1 METLVDQAAVLAQVT
16 QVLQLLAVQVQ
27 ADRAMLAETPQGVI
41 KAAAAAA
48 VLAL

>member
-27 ADRAMLAETPQGVI
+27 AVRAMLAETTQVVI
-41 KAAAAAA
+41 KAAAAA